1 MCLTNF
7 VGHRLA
13 AQHIKWPFSASASWS
28 DVKMCR
34 KIGPKNPFL
43 GIMETV
49 IVIGHGHLP
58 VTITETKV
66 HWGAS

>member
-1 MCLTNF
+1 
-7 VGHRLA
+7 
-13 AQHIKWPFSASASWS
+13 
-28 DVKMCR
+28 MCR